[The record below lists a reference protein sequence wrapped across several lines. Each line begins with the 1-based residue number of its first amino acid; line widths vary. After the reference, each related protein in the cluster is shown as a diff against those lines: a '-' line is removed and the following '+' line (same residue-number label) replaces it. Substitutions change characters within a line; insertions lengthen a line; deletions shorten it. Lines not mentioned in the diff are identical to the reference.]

1 VCIDARPPNGE
12 DGQVIKPGRLSQQE
26 IVARFEV
33 MFGPAQKRAAAVA
46 SELVGLSGKE
56 ARELA
61 ARSRCII
68 RAVRIDGR
76 SLVITADY
84 APHRIDVATE
94 EGIIVD
100 VLSPPGSAE
109 KPHQ

>member
-1 VCIDARPPNGE
+1 M
-12 DGQVIKPGRLSQQE
+12 KPHPLSQE
-26 IVARFEV
+26 EVADRFEA
-33 MFGPAQKRAAAVA
+33 MFGPAQRRAAAVA
-46 SELVGLSGKE
+46 SQLIGLSGKE

-76 SLVITADY
+76 SLVVTADY

-94 EGIIVD
+94 GGIIVD
-100 VLSPPGSAE
+100 VLSPRGSGE
-109 KPHQ
+109 KPHD